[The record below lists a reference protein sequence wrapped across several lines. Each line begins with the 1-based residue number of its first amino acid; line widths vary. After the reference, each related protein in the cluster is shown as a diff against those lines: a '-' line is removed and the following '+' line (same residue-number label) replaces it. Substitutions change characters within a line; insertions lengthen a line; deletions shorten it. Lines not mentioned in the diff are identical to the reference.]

1 GLATR
6 AGGPPGL
13 AGTPGY
19 LAPELLEEPASVK
32 SDVFALAATLY
43 HLLTGAPPFDAKD
56 PYASLVQARA
66 GLPRPL
72 PALDG
77 QPAGVEEVLGAG
89 LEPDPRRRPDPD
101 AFLAELR
108 HVRVLGLVKVMVRN
122 AQNTACPV
130 RLDVTVST
138 ADAGD
143 KVYREQLRCRGGEP
157 ARVVRCRTGDL
168 LRVEAAADADGYLT
182 VLNFSSTG
190 ELEVLLPHPKAR
202 KNRIKPGEPHEMTV
216 QLTPPSGTDG
226 TALIGTRRRKVM
238 QPAEWRD
245 WVVTERVRGQQFVSH
260 ETGKQVTDSWT
271 AVVLTVEHGA

>member
-1 GLATR
+1 WERAVRYTAQVADGLRAVHAKGLLHRDIKPVNILWDREDDAAVLGDFGLATR

-43 HLLTGAPPFDAKD
+43 HLLTGAPRFDAKD

-77 QPAGVEEVLGAG
+77 QPAGVEEVLRAG

-182 VLNFSSTG
+182 VLNFSS
-190 ELEVLLPHPKAR
+190 
-202 KNRIKPGEPHEMTV
+202 
-216 QLTPPSGTDG
+216 
-226 TALIGTRRRKVM
+226 
-238 QPAEWRD
+238 
-245 WVVTERVRGQQFVSH
+245 
-260 ETGKQVTDSWT
+260 
-271 AVVLTVEHGA
+271 